1 MGDELV
7 DLEVALH
14 VVGDKTGKLGAA
26 LDTAESATLPDTAGD
41 ELECYA
47 GR

>member
-14 VVGDKTGKLGAA
+14 VVGDKAGELSTA
-26 LDTAESATLPDTAGD
+26 LDTAEGASLPYTSGD
-41 ELECYA
+41 ELESC
-47 GR
+47 GDC